1 MAGAVIGACLGVEA
15 FDADHLATLRA
26 VNGLELEPVA
36 EGLLAIRQ
44 RREQGVR

>member
-15 FDADHLATLRA
+15 FDADYLATLQA

-36 EGLLAIRQ
+36 EGLLASPATAER
-44 RREQGVR
+44 GVR